1 MASLIPP
8 AESDT
13 LASIETAGAEFVSQL
28 DTTQALQ
35 PAGRRRRSHRS
46 PALGVGRA
54 FRWTVFAVVTFYF
67 LVPILAS
74 LRFTLQKNYAGGWSL
89 QAYKAAFS
97 DPGFLPALTLSA
109 EVAAGAAAIT
119 LVLLVPTVIW
129 VHLRLP
135 KMAPLMDSIS
145 ILALAVPPV
154 VLAYGMFNAFK
165 GFTAFFQSPVILAL
179 VYVVLA
185 LPFTYRA
192 LSAGARAIDLHTLVD
207 AGRSLGSSWGRL
219 LFGVLLPNMK
229 VAVLNATF
237 LVIALAF
244 GEFAIASLLNF
255 TTFPQF
261 ITLVSQMAGQ
271 ESVALSMFALF
282 AVWALLL
289 LLTIFTRNR
298 KTRSA

>member
-1 MASLIPP
+1 
-8 AESDT
+8 
-13 LASIETAGAEFVSQL
+13 LASIEPAEAEFVGQL
-28 DTTQALQ
+28 DTTLALQ
-35 PAGRRRRSHRS
+35 PARRRRSHRS
-46 PALGVGRA
+46 PVLGVGRV

-67 LVPILAS
+67 IVPILAS

-89 QAYKAAFS
+89 QAYKAAFN
-97 DPGFLPALTLSA
+97 DAGFLPALWLSA
-109 EVAAGAAAIT
+109 EVAAVAAVIT
-119 LVLLVPTVIW
+119 LVLLLPTVIW

-135 KMAPLMDSIS
+135 NLAPVMDSIS

-154 VLAYGMFNAFK
+154 VLAFGLFNAFK
-165 GFTAFFQSPVILAL
+165 GFNALFQSWVILAL
-179 VYVVLA
+179 VYVILA

-219 LFGVLLPNMK
+219 LLGVLLPNMK

-255 TTFPQF
+255 TTFPVF
-261 ITLVSQMAGQ
+261 IADIAQYTGQ
-271 ESVALSMFALF
+271 EAVALSMFAIF

-289 LLTIFTRNR
+289 VLTLFTRNR